1 MLCEKYGVKII
12 PIEHIIIKRRLFYL
26 GNVLRRNEDDLCY
39 KILHSDIKDGK
50 RSRGTNKNYRSTI
63 KEDLKRLYIPYDEIK
78 VIVKN
83 EKVWEDLIIKNLQ
96 CLFRKFCL
104 SRKSETIYDNSNIT
118 NRGMTVKENTLLQL
132 KKQRIFIEYS
142 PNRGRKDT
150 YLDDALE
157 LDLLSLYDH

>member
-1 MLCEKYGVKII
+1 
-12 PIEHIIIKRRLFYL
+12 
-26 GNVLRRNEDDLCY
+26 
-39 KILHSDIKDGK
+39 
-50 RSRGTNKNYRSTI
+50 
-63 KEDLKRLYIPYDEIK
+63 LYIPYNEIK

-118 NRGMTVKENTLLQL
+118 QRGMTVKENTILQL

-142 PNRGRKDT
+142 PNRSRKIT
-150 YLDDALE
+150 FLDDALD

>member
-1 MLCEKYGVKII
+1 MSFN
-12 PIEHIIIKRRLFYL
+12 P
-26 GNVLRRNEDDLCY
+26 
-39 KILHSDIKDGK
+39 
-50 RSRGTNKNYRSTI
+50 
-63 KEDLKRLYIPYDEIK
+63 
-78 VIVKN
+78 
-83 EKVWEDLIIKNLQ
+83 NLQ

-150 YLDDALE
+150 CLDDALE